1 VAEFVGVGDAALLAR
16 AVAGEAGVAVFAA
29 SGAQFIETYVGV
41 GAARVRALFQR
52 ARTAGKAIVF
62 VDEIDAI
69 GKARPP
75 QPGPGSNDEREHTL
89 SQLLVELDGFHQS
102 DLVVIAATNRPD
114 TLDPALL
121 RPGRFDRQITVA
133 APDRR
138 GRAEILRLHLADRPS
153 PRGRPG
159 PAGAAY
165 PGLHRRRPGQPGQPG
180 QPGGADRWDSRPAP
194 QPPLRL
200 DRAALTGTMPGVCLQ
215 AKHASW
221 LSMAEIELATL
232 AACLN
237 RRAAGRR
244 PVGLKPGFRSWA
256 ARTSRPSDS
265 GTAAGAAGN
274 PPAG

>member
-1 VAEFVGVGDAALLAR
+1 VGDD
-16 AVAGEAGVAVFAA
+16 VT
-29 SGAQFIETYVGV
+29 Q
-41 GAARVRALFQR
+41 GAA
-52 ARTAGKAIVF
+52 G
-62 VDEIDAI
+62 
-69 GKARPP
+69 
-75 QPGPGSNDEREHTL
+75 
-89 SQLLVELDGFHQS
+89 
-102 DLVVIAATNRPD
+102 DLKAATQLAQP
-114 TLDPALL
+114 TWQPYAPSSPKQPA
-121 RPGRFDRQITVA
+121 
-133 APDRR
+133 
-138 GRAEILRLHLADRPS
+138 
-153 PRGRPG
+153 
-159 PAGAAY
+159 
-165 PGLHRRRPGQPGQPG
+165 
-180 QPGGADRWDSRPAP
+180 AP

-244 PVGLKPGFRSWA
+244 PVSLKPGFRSWA